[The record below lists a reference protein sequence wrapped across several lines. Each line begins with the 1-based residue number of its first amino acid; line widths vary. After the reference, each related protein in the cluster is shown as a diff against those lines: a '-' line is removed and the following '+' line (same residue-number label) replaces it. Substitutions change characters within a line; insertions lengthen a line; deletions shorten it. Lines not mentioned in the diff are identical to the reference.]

1 MNFNIIFVVQSYF
14 TNFRYVYRKMGNK
27 FRAYLLGVVSR
38 GSHCAAR
45 NKPGIYT
52 NVVSFLPWIINV
64 IKDGTC

>member
-1 MNFNIIFVVQSYF
+1 
-14 TNFRYVYRKMGNK
+14 MGNK